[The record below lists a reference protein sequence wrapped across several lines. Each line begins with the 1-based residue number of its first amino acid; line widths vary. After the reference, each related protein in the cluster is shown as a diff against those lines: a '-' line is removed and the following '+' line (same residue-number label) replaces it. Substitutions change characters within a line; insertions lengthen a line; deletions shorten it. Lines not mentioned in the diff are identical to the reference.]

1 MAGPSLGGLH
11 GLVGVPD
18 LAEGNLAGGHLE
30 AGGAHGRRDG
40 GRLGVDEWVGVG
52 VGPRVVHALDEVEL
66 CGDEQ
71 GAAGLEHPVELAEVL
86 VERLEEV
93 DAVDCEHLVCAAV
106 GHGQGASVALVEL
119 DLLLAKEGVSA
130 QLLDVRLVPLDRMQL
145 AGRAA
150 AQDRVDATPVA
161 RANLDDRLA
170 VGGGEELDRR
180 VDGRVVDPWRASARV
195 RAEQAA
201 PGPSP
206 PPPPPCCPSRPAAAR
221 GAHGGMGGGARGRE
235 RVSRCTRRREAEAR
249 GRPTRVQSE
258 RERCGKALRL
268 RSSLRASHPKVPGP
282 GASRLG
288 RKEERRPRQSR

>member
-93 DAVDCEHLVCAAV
+93 DAVDCEHLRGGTRAEACRLRERARR
-106 GHGQGASVALVEL
+106 ALL
-119 DLLLAKEGVSA
+119 
-130 QLLDVRLVPLDRMQL
+130 RR
-145 AGRAA
+145 GRAA
-150 AQDRVDATPVA
+150 
-161 RANLDDRLA
+161 L
-170 VGGGEELDRR
+170 
-180 VDGRVVDPWRASARV
+180 SAL
-195 RAEQAA
+195 
-201 PGPSP
+201 PS
-206 PPPPPCCPSRPAAAR
+206 
-221 GAHGGMGGGARGRE
+221 G
-235 RVSRCTRRREAEAR
+235 T
-249 GRPTRVQSE
+249 
-258 RERCGKALRL
+258 GKE
-268 RSSLRASHPKVPGP
+268 RASHSWSWTFFSRRRGSARSSWMYVSCHSTACSWPGVQRRRIEWTP
-282 GASRLG
+282 RPSPEPISMTVSPSEGARSSTAESMVG
-288 RKEERRPRQSR
+288 